1 MEDRGKRLN
10 VSSQVFVS
18 VLTGHTMVGRK
29 AGPHNGTHF
38 VCQRQRE
45 VRSFMESEK
54 KRELG
59 IVKWISLLDCQF
71 SKVATEVSDNLS
83 ADISFFKSEKTLNLF
98 MKLL

>member
-1 MEDRGKRLN
+1 
-10 VSSQVFVS
+10 
-18 VLTGHTMVGRK
+18 
-29 AGPHNGTHF
+29 
-38 VCQRQRE
+38 
-45 VRSFMESEK
+45 MESEK

-59 IVKWISLLDCQF
+59 IVKWISLFDCQF